1 MHKRH
6 VITIMLSFIVVT
18 LGILMASMHHIRSR
32 PIPTDGPTLAS
43 GKNGTG
49 RTFKVDKHW
58 RVRVYNYAETSY
70 VNIYSIGR
78 VESSGIILSSREFH
92 HIRRFIPDIVKTIG
106 GLRYA
111 PPGGKI

>member
-1 MHKRH
+1 MHKRY

-49 RTFKVDKHW
+49 RTFKVNKYF
-58 RVRVYNYAETSY
+58 RIRVYKYAETTY

-78 VESSGIILSSREFH
+78 VDSSGIILSSREFNH
-92 HIRRFIPDIVKTIG
+92 LRRFIPDIVKTIG
-106 GLRYA
+106 DLRYA
-111 PPGGKI
+111 PPGGEI